1 MSTIETKKD
10 EVSEHKYSFC
20 RSWSSRRNSRR
31 TGFGVLLLTIG
42 LVWLGAKTGYI
53 PMEWF
58 HSGFFWPAVFILL
71 GSWMVVKS
79 VIRRK
84 HQRECC

>member
-1 MSTIETKKD
+1 MSTIETKKE
-10 EVSEHKYSFC
+10 EVNGHKYSFC
-20 RSWSSRRNSRR
+20 RNWYYGRNSR

-58 HSGFFWPAVFILL
+58 HSGLFWPAVFILL
-71 GSWMVVKS
+71 GSWIVVKS
-79 VIRRK
+79 VVRRK
-84 HQRECC
+84 RQSECC

>member
-10 EVSEHKYSFC
+10 EVSEHKHSFC
-20 RSWSSRRNSRR
+20 GSWSSRRNSRR

-42 LVWLGAKTGYI
+42 LVWLGATTGYI

-58 HSGFFWPAVFILL
+58 HSEFFWPVVFILL
-71 GSWMVVKS
+71 GSWMVIKS
-79 VIRRK
+79 VIRKK
-84 HQRECC
+84 HQNGCC

>member
-1 MSTIETKKD
+1 MSTIETKKN
-10 EVSEHKYSFC
+10 ELNEHKHSFC
-20 RSWSSRRNSRR
+20 RSWSFGRNSR

-58 HSGFFWPAVFILL
+58 HSGFFWPAVVILI
-71 GSWMVVKS
+71 GAWIIVKS
-79 VIRRK
+79 RIRRK
-84 HQRECC
+84 HQSGCC